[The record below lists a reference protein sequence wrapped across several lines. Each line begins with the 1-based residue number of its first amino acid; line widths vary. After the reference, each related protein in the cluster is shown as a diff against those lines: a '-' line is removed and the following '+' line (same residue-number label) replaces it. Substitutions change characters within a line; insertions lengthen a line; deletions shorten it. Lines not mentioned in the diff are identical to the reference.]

1 MTITQ
6 VHRTVERRFPEVIL
20 GFSVLGFAFLL
31 VELIGY
37 EHYSKGSQII
47 GFVSTII
54 GLLLSLLGFVRSS
67 SVRRVTMGLL
77 ALLTL
82 VGLYGLKEHNDT
94 RVEDAAK
101 AAQRQAA
108 QKTTGITNTS
118 QTQGRDGPPGQ
129 DRPFR
134 SNIPVL
140 APLSL
145 SGLAALS
152 FLAILARRH
161 EGEPEHLEESVRVG
175 AH

>member
-1 MTITQ
+1 MTMTR
-6 VHRTVERRFPEVIL
+6 VTRTVQGRFPEVML

-31 VELIGY
+31 AELIGY

-54 GLLLSLLGFVRSS
+54 GLLLSLLGFVQAR
-67 SVRRVTMGLL
+67 SVRRPVMALL

-82 VGLYGLKEHNDT
+82 VGLFGLKEHNDT
-94 RVEDAAK
+94 RTEDAAK
-101 AAQRQAA
+101 FAQQQAQAKASGTTTAAQ
-108 QKTTGITNTS
+108 S
-118 QTQGRDGPPGQ
+118 QGQDGPPGG
-129 DRPFR
+129 DGKFR

-152 FLAILARRH
+152 FLAMLARRR
-161 EGEPEHLEESVRVG
+161 EGQPEDVRAVG
-175 AH
+175 VRA